1 MEEIPKLSNLTAA
14 LMDRGFKKEDI
25 ERIMGMNFLRVLKE
39 IIG

>member
-1 MEEIPKLSNLTAA
+1 
-14 LMDRGFKKEDI
+14 MDRGFKKEDI